1 MANLSVTA
9 GSVLASATA
18 LLGAGVAG
26 AAITAGQPVY
36 KDTADSNKLKLADA
50 NASAATAVVEGIAL
64 NGASA
69 GQPVQF
75 VYQDDSFT
83 PGGTLVVG
91 ETYALSA
98 TAGSLCPLADL
109 TTGDRPVVCFVAITA
124 ATAVLRIVKGTAAK
138 P

>member
-9 GSVLASATA
+9 ASVLASATA
-18 LLGAGVAG
+18 LTGAGIAG
-26 AAITAGQPVY
+26 ATITAGQPIY

-64 NGASA
+64 NGAA
-69 GQPVQF
+69 TGQPVSF
-75 VYQDDSFT
+75 VYQDDVFT

-91 ETYALSA
+91 ETYVVSA
-98 TAGSLCPLADL
+98 TAGSLCPIADL
-109 TTGDRPVVCFVAITA
+109 TTGDRPAVCFVAITST
-124 ATAVLRIVKGTAAK
+124 TAVLRLVRGTAAK